1 MSLDDLSV
9 ATETRKKHKLKL
21 LGVVPIPGTQKL
33 YKEEI
38 ELKRAEAKRNK
49 MSRMPSWEAG
59 LSSGKY

>member
-9 ATETRKKHKLKL
+9 ATETRKKQKLKL

-33 YKEEI
+33 YKDDI
-38 ELKRAEAKRNK
+38 DLKRSEARKTK